1 MNNVGIHIFIATSPI
16 HRENKLKMT
25 KAEVIEKAV
34 ESVAYA
40 SQYFNH
46 IEFSCEDATRTE
58 LDYLCEVSEKV
69 IEAGAKV
76 LNFPDTVGYTT
87 PEEYTELFQYVSAN
101 TKGIDR
107 VIMICH
113 CHDDLGL
120 ALSNSIAAIQTGVL
134 QVEGCVNGIGES
146 AGKWRLKKWRLF

>member
-1 MNNVGIHIFIATSPI
+1 
-16 HRENKLKMT
+16 MT

-58 LDYLCEVSEKV
+58 LDYLCEVSERV
-69 IEAGAKV
+69 IEAGATV

-101 TKGIDR
+101 TKGIEG
-107 VIMICH
+107 VIMSCH

-120 ALSNSIAAIQTGVL
+120 A
-134 QVEGCVNGIGES
+134 
-146 AGKWRLKKWRLF
+146 